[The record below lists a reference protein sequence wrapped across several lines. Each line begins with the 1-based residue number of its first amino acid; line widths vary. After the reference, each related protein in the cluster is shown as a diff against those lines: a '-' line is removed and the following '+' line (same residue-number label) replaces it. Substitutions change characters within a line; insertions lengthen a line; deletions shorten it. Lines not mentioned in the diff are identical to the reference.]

1 MTAARIKPTFNPF
14 TTPTANN
21 NSIGYDTEEKN
32 GATDRGTRLAFYEY
46 LGPKIVSW
54 IQVLAIALMLIFLG
68 WIIVIAL
75 FMLADR
81 QLGGLVSEHMND
93 KYRKVLM
100 PYESGT
106 QLYGTGVVKEAFLS
120 MFLTV
125 LICGLVL
132 TDTLPLILGQVFF
145 WLSNLF

>member
-1 MTAARIKPTFNPF
+1 
-14 TTPTANN
+14 
-21 NSIGYDTEEKN
+21 
-32 GATDRGTRLAFYEY
+32 
-46 LGPKIVSW
+46 
-54 IQVLAIALMLIFLG
+54 MLLFLG

-145 WLSNLF
+145 WLSNLL